1 MAHHARACVSASMR
15 KKKSQRERKQA
26 TGKSKPQ
33 HKSRCFAQH
42 RTKRAGNLQQ
52 RNKNQQS
59 NGNVHGE
66 RVKPAQKLLPI
77 GVRMTIEFDEPGQR
91 KEQRT

>member
-1 MAHHARACVSASMR
+1 
-15 KKKSQRERKQA
+15 
-26 TGKSKPQ
+26 
-33 HKSRCFAQH
+33 
-42 RTKRAGNLQQ
+42 
-52 RNKNQQS
+52 
-59 NGNVHGE
+59 VHGE